1 MSAFIT
7 PPTTRL
13 KQPRWSDKHNVY
25 LMLVHLLRR
34 WPNIYNVACV
44 CLGLAYWFAW
54 SIPYRVNITFMENH
68 AFSSVQHY
76 ILGGWSKPL
85 LKNTRPTR
93 NSLSVRIFETGIA
106 IHCWRYTCLR
116 QLLKIATCSEKHVW
130 SIESVSHTSV
140 QSQMTAYLLSYSEL
154 RRYCLFGLAQ
164 CLLDYM
170 YVLPWST
177 YMYIYEHTVSRW

>member
-1 MSAFIT
+1 MLGHRSRRWLNISSTMGRCLGTVSAFIT

-13 KQPRWSDKHNVY
+13 KQPRWSDKHNVH
-25 LMLVHLLRR
+25 LMLVHRLRR

-85 LKNTRPTR
+85 LKNTRP
-93 NSLSVRIFETGIA
+93 
-106 IHCWRYTCLR
+106 
-116 QLLKIATCSEKHVW
+116 HV
-130 SIESVSHTSV
+130 T
-140 QSQMTAYLLSYSEL
+140 
-154 RRYCLFGLAQ
+154 
-164 CLLDYM
+164 
-170 YVLPWST
+170 P
-177 YMYIYEHTVSRW
+177 